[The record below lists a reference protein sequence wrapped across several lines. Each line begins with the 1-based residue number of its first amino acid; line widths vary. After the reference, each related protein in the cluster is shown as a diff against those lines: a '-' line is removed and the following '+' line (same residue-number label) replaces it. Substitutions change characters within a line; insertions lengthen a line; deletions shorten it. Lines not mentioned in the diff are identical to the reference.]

1 MKPVYS
7 TVYVRSR
14 GFLGGVATVHV
25 GEFVI
30 GQVFNGSR
38 STHVCSM
45 TVTLV

>member
-14 GFLGGVATVHV
+14 GFLGGAATVHV

-30 GQVFNGSR
+30 DKY
-38 STHVCSM
+38 SM
-45 TVTLV
+45 DQEALMFVL